1 MIIEPFSN
9 KLDSELLSL
18 LLLAD
23 PNEESVKQYVGN
35 SEIFIASSGQLKV
48 GVAVLS
54 INDNDYELKNIAV
67 HPKYQKKGIAKALID
82 TVKNRA
88 KKLGAKTLIV
98 GTGNSSFDQLALY
111 QKCGFRISALR
122 PNFFA
127 TYDPP
132 IYENG
137 IHCIDMVVL
146 KAEL

>member
-1 MIIEPFSN
+1 MNIEPYLN

-23 PNEESVKQYVGN
+23 PKEESVKQYVN
-35 SEIFIASSGQLKV
+35 SSEIFVASSGQKKI
-48 GVAVLS
+48 GMAVLS
-54 INDNDYELKNIAV
+54 INNNDYELKNIAV
-67 HPKYQKKGIAKALID
+67 HPKYQKKGIAKKLIG
-82 TVKNRA
+82 TVKSRA
-88 KKLGAKTLIV
+88 KELGAQTLIV

-111 QKCGFRISALR
+111 QKCGFKISTVK

-127 TYDPP
+127 TYEPP

-137 IHCIDMVVL
+137 IQCIDMIVL